1 MEGKILSDKLSLYSK
16 AAKLSLENA
25 EQWIKD
31 AKLIMKHGSFGH
43 ASALIRFAVEES
55 VKAYVCWFTSERI
68 WPIENKAIRD
78 VFRYHGVKNELIL
91 GFLFGMMAQTR
102 FHSWK
107 RLKESMPKISQ
118 EKLLEVSE
126 EYEKM
131 LTSTKKMRERAM
143 YVDVFPE
150 RKELETPLEIM
161 KEEPKSILMM
171 AELFTK
177 IVRDMAEKMP
187 EEEKARLRGIF
198 SKIPK
203 EDWETGELTIDWL
216 PEAIKEIS

>member
-102 FHSWK
+102 FHSWEK
-107 RLKESMPKISQ
+107 LMKGISKISPKQ
-118 EKLLEVSE
+118 VSKGLEE
-126 EYEKM
+126 FEKM
-131 LTSTKKMRERAM
+131 LVSTEKMRERAM
-143 YVDVFPE
+143 YVDVFLK
-150 RKELETPLEIM
+150 RKEVETPLEIM
-161 KEEPKSILMM
+161 GEEPKSILMV